1 MNGPVGPKHHP
12 ITEFREDSHLQSE
25 FRYLAIGRIVKA
37 HGIGGEVSMT
47 VLTDFP
53 ERFAE
58 TDWVYLGNEFEAT
71 AYRLQSYRWHKQ
83 NILLQ
88 LVGITDR
95 TQAEQLRGQF
105 VQIPVEEAVALPDGQ
120 YYLYQLIGVQVVTTT
135 GESLGTVTNILE
147 TGANDVFVV
156 QNNQQEI
163 LLPDIPDVVRS
174 IDLDKNEMTVQLI
187 EGLI

>member
-1 MNGPVGPKHHP
+1 M
-12 ITEFREDSHLQSE
+12 
-25 FRYLAIGRIVKA
+25 
-37 HGIGGEVSMT
+37 
-47 VLTDFP
+47 
-53 ERFAE
+53 
-58 TDWVYLGNEFEAT
+58 
-71 AYRLQSYRWHKQ
+71 
-83 NILLQ
+83 
-88 LVGITDR
+88 
-95 TQAEQLRGQF
+95 
-105 VQIPVEEAVALPDGQ
+105 ALPDGQ

-135 GESLGTVTNILE
+135 GEGLGTVTNILE